1 MPTKLSTRK
10 VRHVY
15 EFIKEN
21 RDQYDVKMMCRV
33 LEVTRSGYYRVA
45 A

>member
-10 VRHVY
+10 VRRVY

-21 RDQYDVKMMCRV
+21 REHYDTKMMCRV
-33 LEVTRSGYYRVA
+33 LEGNSQRLLRMA